1 MRLPIAKDGYGI
13 IAMSFLPALVSLGL
27 GVWWL
32 FWVGLGVAVSV
43 LWFFR
48 DPERTIPQDPESVV
62 SPADGRVIKVEEVE
76 DRRFTM
82 RRAQLVSIF
91 MSLFDVHVNRA
102 PATGRVK
109 RVVYNPGRFVS
120 ANLDK
125 ASVEN
130 EHNALVVES
139 EGGRLFAVCQIAG
152 LVARRIVCDVEEGSR
167 IEKGQ
172 RIGMIKFGS
181 RLDVYLPPDT
191 DIVVRVG
198 DRVRAGE
205 SILAR
210 WEKER

>member
-13 IAMSFLPALVSLGL
+13 VALSLLPALVGLGL

-32 FWVGLGVAVSV
+32 FLVGLAMALFV

-48 DPERTIPQDPESVV
+48 DPERTIPRDPESVV

-82 RRAQLVSIF
+82 GRAQLVSIF

-109 RVVYNPGRFVS
+109 KIVYNPGSFVS

-125 ASVEN
+125 ASSEN
-130 EHNALVVES
+130 EHNALVVET

-152 LVARRIVCDVEEGSR
+152 LVARRIVCNVEEGSR

-205 SILAR
+205 SVLAR